1 MKQNDWT
8 SKLHERLDGHKA
20 TVPDGLWDKIA
31 ERLDDN
37 IATAPA
43 PLPNN
48 HNRPKTICLVA
59 LAMSAAASVAVVVMV
74 ALRMNDDTINNVA
87 SKFDSPAASLHNP
100 APSSVFNVPHRLISR
115 IASTTNAS
123 EPTAQT
129 PQAAVLLAEATP
141 LSEDTTYRSV
151 CETPANDLQT
161 ITAPDESNA
170 RPDERSSTSRM
181 RKGGNA
187 NKTYNKPSATSYALT
202 QQTKHAQQSAK
213 WNIGVHAEGI
223 TTDSRNTQR
232 PMLMATRDADML
244 VSGNPNKVQSVLS
257 NAPLQLADYSQTKH
271 HYHPMSFGLSVGY
284 NLTPRLTLTTGM
296 VYTYASSDFTS
307 SAAGD
312 DIVETQRLHYI
323 GVPLSVKYKVW
334 GNSAIHTYAIAGCQ
348 ADFNVSAKMQTGDIT
363 TDADKDRT
371 QWSVGGAVGI
381 QYNIIPR
388 MGIYAEPG
396 VRYYI
401 DNKSSVETIFKEKK
415 LNFNLQLG
423 VRVEL

>member
-8 SKLHERLDGHKA
+8 SKLRERLDDHKA

-37 IATAPA
+37 NAAAPA
-43 PLPNN
+43 PLLNN
-48 HNRPKTICLVA
+48 RNRTKTIRLVA
-59 LAMSAAASVAVVVMV
+59 LALSAAASVAVVVMV

-87 SKFDSPAASLHNP
+87 QIYDRPAASLHNQ
-100 APSSVFNVPHRLISR
+100 APSSVVNAPQRLMAR
-115 IASTTNAS
+115 ITSATPAS
-123 EPTAQT
+123 EPMAQT
-129 PQAAVLLAEATP
+129 PETTLLLAEAAP
-141 LSEDTTYRSV
+141 LAEDTTYRSV

-161 ITAPDESNA
+161 RTAPDETNA
-170 RPDERSSTSRM
+170 TPYENSSTSRM

-187 NKTYNKPSATSYALT
+187 NKPYNKPSATSYAYSR
-202 QQTKHAQQSAK
+202 QTKHAHQSNR

-232 PMLMATRDADML
+232 PMLMATRESDML

-323 GVPLSVKYKVW
+323 GVPLNVKYKVC
-334 GNSAIHTYAIAGCQ
+334 GNSAIHTYATAGCQ

-371 QWSVGGAVGI
+371 QWSVGGAVGV

>member
-48 HNRPKTICLVA
+48 RNRHKTIRLVA

-87 SKFDSPAASLHNP
+87 HKFDRPAASLHNP
-100 APSSVFNVPHRLISR
+100 ATSSVVNAPQRLISR
-115 IASTTNAS
+115 IASATHAS

-129 PQAAVLLAEATP
+129 PQAAVLLAEAAP

-161 ITAPDESNA
+161 ITAPDESN
-170 RPDERSSTSRM
+170 STSRM

-187 NKTYNKPSATSYALT
+187 NRTYNKPSATSYALT

-223 TTDSRNTQR
+223 TTDSRYTQR

-284 NLTPRLTLTTGM
+284 NLTPRLTLATGM
-296 VYTYASSDFTS
+296 IYTYASSDFTS

-312 DIVETQRLHYI
+312 DIIETQRLHYI
-323 GVPLSVKYKVW
+323 GIPLSVKYKVW
-334 GNSAIHTYAIAGCQ
+334 GNNAIHTYTTAGCQ

-371 QWSVGGAVGI
+371 QWSVGGAVGV

-415 LNFNLQLG
+415 FNFNLQLG

>member
-48 HNRPKTICLVA
+48 HNRPKTIRLVA

-100 APSSVFNVPHRLISR
+100 ATSSVVNAPQRLMAR
-115 IASTTNAS
+115 ITSTTPAS
-123 EPTAQT
+123 EPMAQT
-129 PQAAVLLAEATP
+129 TEATLLLAEAAP

-161 ITAPDESNA
+161 ITAPDESN
-170 RPDERSSTSRM
+170 STSRM

-202 QQTKHAQQSAK
+202 RQTKHAQQSAK

-284 NLTPRLTLTTGM
+284 NITPRLALTTGM

-323 GVPLSVKYKVW
+323 GVPLNLKYKVW
-334 GNSAIHTYAIAGCQ
+334 SNNAIHTYATAGCQ
-348 ADFNVSAKMQTGDIT
+348 ADFNVSAKMQTSDIT
-363 TDADKDRT
+363 TDADKDHT

>member
-8 SKLHERLDGHKA
+8 SKLRERLDGHKA

-37 IATAPA
+37 NAAAPA
-43 PLPNN
+43 PLLNN
-48 HNRPKTICLVA
+48 RNRPKTIRLVA

-74 ALRMNDDTINNVA
+74 ALRMNDDTINKVA
-87 SKFDSPAASLHNP
+87 QIYDRPAASLHNQ
-100 APSSVFNVPHRLISR
+100 APSSVVNAPQR
-115 IASTTNAS
+115 IIARITSATPASK
-123 EPTAQT
+123 PMAQT
-129 PQAAVLLAEATP
+129 LETTLLLAEAAP
-141 LSEDTTYRSV
+141 QSEDTTYRSV

-161 ITAPDESNA
+161 RTAPDETNA
-170 RPDERSSTSRM
+170 TPNENSSTSRM

-187 NKTYNKPSATSYALT
+187 NKTYNKPSATSYAYSR
-202 QQTKHAQQSAK
+202 QTASSLQSNR
-213 WNIGVHAEGI
+213 WTVGVHAEGI
-223 TTDSRNTQR
+223 TTDRRNTQR
-232 PMLMATRDADML
+232 PMLMATRESDML

-323 GVPLSVKYKVW
+323 GVPLNLKYKVW
-334 GNSAIHTYAIAGCQ
+334 SNSAIHTYATAGCQ
-348 ADFNVSAKMQTGDIT
+348 ADFNVSAKMQTSDIT

-371 QWSVGGAVGI
+371 QWSVGGAVGV

-396 VRYYI
+396 MRYYI

>member
-8 SKLHERLDGHKA
+8 SKLRERLDDHKA

-37 IATAPA
+37 NATAPA
-43 PLPNN
+43 PLLNN
-48 HNRPKTICLVA
+48 RNRPKTIRLVA
-59 LAMSAAASVAVVVMV
+59 LALSAAASVAVVVMV
-74 ALRMNDDTINNVA
+74 ALRMNDDTMNKVA
-87 SKFDSPAASLHNP
+87 QIYDHPAASLHNP
-100 APSSVFNVPHRLISR
+100 APSSVVNAPQRLMAR
-115 IASTTNAS
+115 ITSTTPAS
-123 EPTAQT
+123 KPMAQT
-129 PQAAVLLAEATP
+129 PEATLLLAEAAP

-161 ITAPDESNA
+161 RTAPDETNTT
-170 RPDERSSTSRM
+170 PNETSSTSRM

-187 NKTYNKPSATSYALT
+187 NKPYNKPSATSYAYSR
-202 QQTKHAQQSAK
+202 QTASSLQSNR
-213 WNIGVHAEGI
+213 WTVGVHAEGI

-232 PMLMATRDADML
+232 PMLMATRESDML

-284 NLTPRLTLTTGM
+284 NLTPRFTLTTGM

-323 GVPLSVKYKVW
+323 GIPLNVKYKVW
-334 GNSAIHTYAIAGCQ
+334 GNSAIHTYATAGCQ

-371 QWSVGGAVGI
+371 QWSVGGAVGV

>member
-48 HNRPKTICLVA
+48 RNRHKTIRLVA

-74 ALRMNDDTINNVA
+74 VLRMNDDTINNVA
-87 SKFDSPAASLHNP
+87 SKYNRPAASLHNP
-100 APSSVFNVPHRLISR
+100 ATSSVVNAPQRLMAR
-115 IASTTNAS
+115 ITSTTPAS
-123 EPTAQT
+123 EPMAQT
-129 PQAAVLLAEATP
+129 TEATLLLAEAAP

-161 ITAPDESNA
+161 ITAPDESN
-170 RPDERSSTSRM
+170 STSRM

-187 NKTYNKPSATSYALT
+187 NRIYNKPSATSYAMT
-202 QQTKHAQQSAK
+202 RQTKHTHQSNR
-213 WNIGVHAEGI
+213 WNIGMHAEGI

-232 PMLMATRDADML
+232 PMLMATRESDML
-244 VSGNPNKVQSVLS
+244 ASGNPNKVQSVLS

-312 DIVETQRLHYI
+312 DIIETQRLHYI
-323 GVPLSVKYKVW
+323 GVPLNLKYKVW

-348 ADFNVSAKMQTGDIT
+348 ADFNISAKMQTGDIT

>member
-48 HNRPKTICLVA
+48 RNRHKTIRLVA

-87 SKFDSPAASLHNP
+87 SKYNRPAASLHNP
-100 APSSVFNVPHRLISR
+100 TPSSVINAPQRLIAR
-115 IASTTNAS
+115 ISSTTPAS
-123 EPTAQT
+123 EPMAQT
-129 PQAAVLLAEATP
+129 PDETVLLAEAAP

-161 ITAPDESNA
+161 RTAPDESNA
-170 RPDERSSTSRM
+170 RPNESSSTSIM

-187 NKTYNKPSATSYALT
+187 NKTYNKPSATSYAMT
-202 QQTKHAQQSAK
+202 RQTKHTQQSNR

-232 PMLMATRDADML
+232 PMLMATRESDML

-312 DIVETQRLHYI
+312 DIIETQRLHYI
-323 GVPLSVKYKVW
+323 GVPLNLKYKVW
-334 GNSAIHTYAIAGCQ
+334 GNSAIHTYATAGCQ

-363 TDADKDRT
+363 TDADKDHT

-401 DNKSSVETIFKEKK
+401 DNKSRVETIFKEKK

>member
-48 HNRPKTICLVA
+48 RNRHKTIRLVA

-87 SKFDSPAASLHNP
+87 SKYNRPAASLHNP
-100 APSSVFNVPHRLISR
+100 APSSVVNAPHRLISR
-115 IASTTNAS
+115 IASATHAS

-161 ITAPDESNA
+161 ITAPDESN
-170 RPDERSSTSRM
+170 STSRM

-187 NKTYNKPSATSYALT
+187 NRTYNKPSATSYALT

-223 TTDSRNTQR
+223 TTDSRYTQR

-244 VSGNPNKVQSVLS
+244 ASGNPNKVQSVLS

-323 GVPLSVKYKVW
+323 GVPLNLKYKVW
-334 GNSAIHTYAIAGCQ
+334 GNNTIHTYAIAGCQ

-363 TDADKDRT
+363 TDTDKDRT

>member
-43 PLPNN
+43 PLINN
-48 HNRPKTICLVA
+48 RNRHKTIRLVA

-87 SKFDSPAASLHNP
+87 SKYNRPAASLHNP
-100 APSSVFNVPHRLISR
+100 ATSSVVNAPQRLISR
-115 IASTTNAS
+115 IASATHAS
-123 EPTAQT
+123 ELTAQT
-129 PQAAVLLAEATP
+129 PQAAVLLAEAAP

-323 GVPLSVKYKVW
+323 GIPLNLKYKVW
-334 GNSAIHTYAIAGCQ
+334 GNNAIHTYATAGCQ
-348 ADFNVSAKMQTGDIT
+348 ADFNVSANIQTDNIT
-363 TDADKDRT
+363 KDADKDRT
-371 QWSVGGAVGI
+371 QWSVGGAVGV
-381 QYNIIPR
+381 QYNFLPH

-396 VRYYI
+396 MRYYI

>member
-31 ERLDDN
+31 ERIDDN

-48 HNRPKTICLVA
+48 RNRHKTIRLVA

-74 ALRMNDDTINNVA
+74 VLRMNDDTINNVA
-87 SKFDSPAASLHNP
+87 SKYNRPAASLHNP
-100 APSSVFNVPHRLISR
+100 APSSVVNAPQRLMAR
-115 IASTTNAS
+115 ITSTTPAS
-123 EPTAQT
+123 KPMAQT
-129 PQAAVLLAEATP
+129 PETTLLLAEAAP
-141 LSEDTTYRSV
+141 LAEDTTYRSV

-161 ITAPDESNA
+161 RTAPDETNA
-170 RPDERSSTSRM
+170 TPNESSSTSRM

-187 NKTYNKPSATSYALT
+187 NKPYNKPSATSYAYSR
-202 QQTKHAQQSAK
+202 QTASSLQSNR
-213 WNIGVHAEGI
+213 WTVGVHAEGI

-232 PMLMATRDADML
+232 PMLMATRESDML

-323 GVPLSVKYKVW
+323 GVPLNLKYKVW
-334 GNSAIHTYAIAGCQ
+334 GNSAIHTYATAGCQ
-348 ADFNVSAKMQTGDIT
+348 ADFNVSAKMQTGDIA

-371 QWSVGGAVGI
+371 QWSVGGAVGV

-396 VRYYI
+396 MRYYI

>member
-31 ERLDDN
+31 KRLDDN

-48 HNRPKTICLVA
+48 RNRHKTIRLVA

-87 SKFDSPAASLHNP
+87 SKYNRQAASLHNP
-100 APSSVFNVPHRLISR
+100 ATSSVVNAPQRLISR
-115 IASTTNAS
+115 IASATHAS
-123 EPTAQT
+123 EPMAQI
-129 PQAAVLLAEATP
+129 PQTAVLLAEATP
-141 LSEDTTYRSV
+141 LSEDTIYRSV

-161 ITAPDESNA
+161 RTAPDESN
-170 RPDERSSTSRM
+170 STSRM

-187 NKTYNKPSATSYALT
+187 NRTYNKPSATSYAMT
-202 QQTKHAQQSAK
+202 RQTKHTLQSAR

-232 PMLMATRDADML
+232 PMLMATRESDVLA
-244 VSGNPNKVQSVLS
+244 SGNPNKVQSVLS

-284 NLTPRLTLTTGM
+284 SLTSRLALTTGM

-323 GVPLSVKYKVW
+323 GVPLNLKYKVW
-334 GNSAIHTYAIAGCQ
+334 GNSAIHTYATAGCQ

>member
-8 SKLHERLDGHKA
+8 SKLRERLDDHKA

-37 IATAPA
+37 NAAAPA
-43 PLPNN
+43 PLLNN
-48 HNRPKTICLVA
+48 RNRTKTIRLVA
-59 LAMSAAASVAVVVMV
+59 LALSAAASVAVVVMV

-87 SKFDSPAASLHNP
+87 QIYDRQAASLHNP
-100 APSSVFNVPHRLISR
+100 APSSVFNAPQRLMAR
-115 IASTTNAS
+115 ITSTTPAF
-123 EPTAQT
+123 EPMAQT
-129 PQAAVLLAEATP
+129 PETTLLLAEAAP
-141 LSEDTTYRSV
+141 LAEDTTYRSV

-161 ITAPDESNA
+161 RTAPAETNATPNES
-170 RPDERSSTSRM
+170 SSTSRM

-187 NKTYNKPSATSYALT
+187 NKPYNKPSATSYAYSR
-202 QQTKHAQQSAK
+202 QTASSLQSNR
-213 WNIGVHAEGI
+213 WTVGVHAEGI

-232 PMLMATRDADML
+232 PMLMATRESDML

-323 GVPLSVKYKVW
+323 GVPLNVKYKVW
-334 GNSAIHTYAIAGCQ
+334 GNSAIHTYATAGCQ

>member
-8 SKLHERLDGHKA
+8 SKLRERLDDHKA

-37 IATAPA
+37 NAAAPA
-43 PLPNN
+43 PLLNN
-48 HNRPKTICLVA
+48 RNRPKTIRLVA
-59 LAMSAAASVAVVVMV
+59 LALSAAASVAVVVMV

-87 SKFDSPAASLHNP
+87 QIYDRPAASLHNP
-100 APSSVFNVPHRLISR
+100 APSSVVNAPQRLMAR
-115 IASTTNAS
+115 ITSATPASK
-123 EPTAQT
+123 PMAQT
-129 PQAAVLLAEATP
+129 PEAAVLLAEAAP

-161 ITAPDESNA
+161 RTAPDETNA
-170 RPDERSSTSRM
+170 TPYESSSTSRM

-187 NKTYNKPSATSYALT
+187 NRTYNKPSATSYAMT
-202 QQTKHAQQSAK
+202 RQTTSSLQSNR
-213 WNIGVHAEGI
+213 WTVGVHAEGI

-232 PMLMATRDADML
+232 PMLMATRESDML

-323 GVPLSVKYKVW
+323 GVPLNLKYKVW
-334 GNSAIHTYAIAGCQ
+334 GNSAIHTYATAGCQ

-363 TDADKDRT
+363 TDADKDHT

-396 VRYYI
+396 MRYYI

>member
-8 SKLHERLDGHKA
+8 SKLRERLDDHKA

-37 IATAPA
+37 NAAAPA
-43 PLPNN
+43 PLLNN
-48 HNRPKTICLVA
+48 RNRPKTIRLVA
-59 LAMSAAASVAVVVMV
+59 LALSAAASVAVVVMV
-74 ALRMNDDTINNVA
+74 VLRMNDDTINKVA
-87 SKFDSPAASLHNP
+87 QIYDRPAASLYNP
-100 APSSVFNVPHRLISR
+100 APSSVGNAPQRLMAR
-115 IASTTNAS
+115 ITSTTPAS
-123 EPTAQT
+123 KPMAQT
-129 PQAAVLLAEATP
+129 PETTLLLAEAAP
-141 LSEDTTYRSV
+141 LAEDTTYRSV

-161 ITAPDESNA
+161 RTAPDETNA
-170 RPDERSSTSRM
+170 TPNESSSTSRM

-187 NKTYNKPSATSYALT
+187 NKTYNKPSATSYAYS
-202 QQTKHAQQSAK
+202 QQTASSLQSNR
-213 WNIGVHAEGI
+213 WTVGVHAEGI

-232 PMLMATRDADML
+232 PMLMATRESDML

-323 GVPLSVKYKVW
+323 GVPLNLKYKVW

-423 VRVEL
+423 VRVEF

>member
-8 SKLHERLDGHKA
+8 SKLRERLDGHKA

-37 IATAPA
+37 IAAAPA
-43 PLPNN
+43 PLLNN
-48 HNRPKTICLVA
+48 RNRTKTIRLVA
-59 LAMSAAASVAVVVMV
+59 LALSAAASVAVVVMV
-74 ALRMNDDTINNVA
+74 ALRMNDDTINKVA
-87 SKFDSPAASLHNP
+87 QIYDRPAASLHNP
-100 APSSVFNVPHRLISR
+100 APSSVVNAPQRLMAR
-115 IASTTNAS
+115 ITSTTPAS
-123 EPTAQT
+123 KPMAQT
-129 PQAAVLLAEATP
+129 PETTLLLAEAAP
-141 LSEDTTYRSV
+141 LAEDTTYRSV

-161 ITAPDESNA
+161 RTAPDETNA
-170 RPDERSSTSRM
+170 TPNESSSTSRM

-187 NKTYNKPSATSYALT
+187 NKPYNKPSATSYAYSR
-202 QQTKHAQQSAK
+202 QTASSLQSNR
-213 WNIGVHAEGI
+213 WTVGVHAEGI

-232 PMLMATRDADML
+232 PMLMATRESDML
-244 VSGNPNKVQSVLS
+244 VSDNPNKVQSVLS

-323 GVPLSVKYKVW
+323 GVPLNLKYKVW
-334 GNSAIHTYAIAGCQ
+334 GNNAIHTYATAGCQ

-396 VRYYI
+396 MRYYI

>member
-8 SKLHERLDGHKA
+8 SKLRERLDDHKA

-31 ERLDDN
+31 KRIDDN
-37 IATAPA
+37 NAAAPA
-43 PLPNN
+43 PLLNN
-48 HNRPKTICLVA
+48 RNRPKTIRLVA

-87 SKFDSPAASLHNP
+87 SKYNRPAASLHNP
-100 APSSVFNVPHRLISR
+100 ATSSVVNAPHRLISH
-115 IASTTNAS
+115 IASATHAS
-123 EPTAQT
+123 EPMAQT

-161 ITAPDESNA
+161 RTAPDETNTTPNES
-170 RPDERSSTSRM
+170 SSTSRM

-187 NKTYNKPSATSYALT
+187 NKPYNKPSATSYAYSR
-202 QQTKHAQQSAK
+202 QTASSLQSNR
-213 WNIGVHAEGI
+213 WTVGMHAEGI
-223 TTDSRNTQR
+223 TTDSRNKQR
-232 PMLMATRDADML
+232 PMLMATRESDML

-312 DIVETQRLHYI
+312 DIIETQRLHYI
-323 GVPLSVKYKVW
+323 GVPLNLKYKVW
-334 GNSAIHTYAIAGCQ
+334 GNSAIHTYATAGCQ

-363 TDADKDRT
+363 TDADKDHT

>member
-8 SKLHERLDGHKA
+8 SKLRERLDDHKA

-37 IATAPA
+37 NAAAPA
-43 PLPNN
+43 PLLNN
-48 HNRPKTICLVA
+48 RNRTKPIRLVA
-59 LAMSAAASVAVVVMV
+59 LALSAAASVAVVVMV
-74 ALRMNDDTINNVA
+74 ALRMNDDTINKVA
-87 SKFDSPAASLHNP
+87 QIYDRPAASLHNP
-100 APSSVFNVPHRLISR
+100 APSSVVNAPQRLMAR
-115 IASTTNAS
+115 ITSATPAS
-123 EPTAQT
+123 EPMAQT
-129 PQAAVLLAEATP
+129 PEATLLLAEAAP
-141 LSEDTTYRSV
+141 LVEDTTYRSV

-161 ITAPDESNA
+161 RTAPDETNATPNESN
-170 RPDERSSTSRM
+170 STSRM

-187 NKTYNKPSATSYALT
+187 NKPYNKPSATSYAYSR
-202 QQTKHAQQSAK
+202 QTASSLLSNR
-213 WNIGVHAEGI
+213 WTVGVHAEGI

-232 PMLMATRDADML
+232 PMLMATRESDML

-323 GVPLSVKYKVW
+323 GVPLNLKYKVW
-334 GNSAIHTYAIAGCQ
+334 GNSAIHTYATAGCQ
-348 ADFNVSAKMQTGDIT
+348 ADFNVSAKMQTSDIT

>member
-37 IATAPA
+37 NAAAPA
-43 PLPNN
+43 PLLNN
-48 HNRPKTICLVA
+48 RNRPKTIRLVA

-87 SKFDSPAASLHNP
+87 QIYDRPAASLHNP
-100 APSSVFNVPHRLISR
+100 APSSVVNAPQRLMTR
-115 IASTTNAS
+115 ITSATPAS
-123 EPTAQT
+123 ESMAQT
-129 PQAAVLLAEATP
+129 PETTLLLAEAAP
-141 LSEDTTYRSV
+141 QSEDTTYRSV

-161 ITAPDESNA
+161 RTAPDETNTTPNES
-170 RPDERSSTSRM
+170 SSTSRM

-187 NKTYNKPSATSYALT
+187 NKPYYKPSATSYAYSR
-202 QQTKHAQQSAK
+202 QTASSLQSNR
-213 WNIGVHAEGI
+213 WTVGVHAEGI

-232 PMLMATRDADML
+232 PMLMATRESDML

-323 GVPLSVKYKVW
+323 GIPLNVKYKVW
-334 GNSAIHTYAIAGCQ
+334 GNSAIHTYATAGCQ

-371 QWSVGGAVGI
+371 QWSVGGAVGV

>member
-48 HNRPKTICLVA
+48 RNRHKTIRLVA

-87 SKFDSPAASLHNP
+87 SKYNRPAASLHNP
-100 APSSVFNVPHRLISR
+100 ATSSVVNAPHRLISR
-115 IASTTNAS
+115 IASATHAS
-123 EPTAQT
+123 EPIAQT
-129 PQAAVLLAEATP
+129 PQTAVLLAEAAP

-161 ITAPDESNA
+161 ITSPDESN
-170 RPDERSSTSRM
+170 STSRM

-202 QQTKHAQQSAK
+202 RQTKHAQQSAK

-284 NLTPRLTLTTGM
+284 NLTPRLALTTGM

-363 TDADKDRT
+363 TDANKDRT

>member
-1 MKQNDWT
+1 M
-8 SKLHERLDGHKA
+8 
-20 TVPDGLWDKIA
+20 
-31 ERLDDN
+31 
-37 IATAPA
+37 
-43 PLPNN
+43 
-48 HNRPKTICLVA
+48 
-59 LAMSAAASVAVVVMV
+59 
-74 ALRMNDDTINNVA
+74 
-87 SKFDSPAASLHNP
+87 
-100 APSSVFNVPHRLISR
+100 
-115 IASTTNAS
+115 
-123 EPTAQT
+123 
-129 PQAAVLLAEATP
+129 
-141 LSEDTTYRSV
+141 
-151 CETPANDLQT
+151 
-161 ITAPDESNA
+161 
-170 RPDERSSTSRM
+170 
-181 RKGGNA
+181 
-187 NKTYNKPSATSYALT
+187 
-202 QQTKHAQQSAK
+202 
-213 WNIGVHAEGI
+213 HAEGI

-257 NAPLQLADYSQTKH
+257 NAPLQLADYSQTKN

-284 NLTPRLTLTTGM
+284 NLTHRLTLTTGM

-312 DIVETQRLHYI
+312 DIIETQRLHYI
-323 GVPLSVKYKVW
+323 GVPLNLKYKVW
-334 GNSAIHTYAIAGCQ
+334 GNSAIHTYATAGCQ

-371 QWSVGGAVGI
+371 QWSVGGAVGV

>member
-8 SKLHERLDGHKA
+8 SKLRERLDDHKA

-37 IATAPA
+37 NAAAPA
-43 PLPNN
+43 PLLNN
-48 HNRPKTICLVA
+48 RNRPKTIRLVA
-59 LAMSAAASVAVVVMV
+59 LALSAAASVAVVVMV
-74 ALRMNDDTINNVA
+74 VLRMNDDTINKVA
-87 SKFDSPAASLHNP
+87 QIYDRPAASLHNP
-100 APSSVFNVPHRLISR
+100 APSSVGNAPQR
-115 IASTTNAS
+115 IMARITSATPAS
-123 EPTAQT
+123 EPMAQT
-129 PQAAVLLAEATP
+129 PETTLLLAKAAP

-161 ITAPDESNA
+161 RTAPDETNA
-170 RPDERSSTSRM
+170 TPNESSSTSRI

-187 NKTYNKPSATSYALT
+187 NKPYNKPSATSYAMT
-202 QQTKHAQQSAK
+202 RQTTSSLQSNR
-213 WNIGVHAEGI
+213 WTVGVHAEGI

-232 PMLMATRDADML
+232 PMLMATRESDML

-323 GVPLSVKYKVW
+323 GVPLNVKYKVW
-334 GNSAIHTYAIAGCQ
+334 GNSAIHTYATAGCQ

-371 QWSVGGAVGI
+371 QWSVGGAVGV
-381 QYNIIPR
+381 QYHIIPR

>member
-48 HNRPKTICLVA
+48 RNRPKTIRLVA

-87 SKFDSPAASLHNP
+87 SKYNRPAASLHNP
-100 APSSVFNVPHRLISR
+100 AASSVVNAPQRLMAR
-115 IASTTNAS
+115 ITSTTPAS
-123 EPTAQT
+123 KPMAQT
-129 PQAAVLLAEATP
+129 TEATLLLAEAAP
-141 LSEDTTYRSV
+141 LSGDTTYRSV

-161 ITAPDESNA
+161 ITAPDDSN
-170 RPDERSSTSRM
+170 STSRM

-187 NKTYNKPSATSYALT
+187 NRTYNKPSATSYAMT
-202 QQTKHAQQSAK
+202 RQTKHTQQSNR

-223 TTDSRNTQR
+223 TTDSRYTQR
-232 PMLMATRDADML
+232 PMLMATRESDVLA
-244 VSGNPNKVQSVLS
+244 SGNPNKVQSVLS

-284 NLTPRLTLTTGM
+284 NLTHRLTLTTGM

-323 GVPLSVKYKVW
+323 GIPLSVKYKVW
-334 GNSAIHTYAIAGCQ
+334 GNSAIHTYATAGCQ

-396 VRYYI
+396 MRYYI

>member
-48 HNRPKTICLVA
+48 HNRPKTIRLVA

-100 APSSVFNVPHRLISR
+100 APSSVVNAPHRLISR
-115 IASTTNAS
+115 IASATHAS

-129 PQAAVLLAEATP
+129 PQAAVLLAEAAP

-161 ITAPDESNA
+161 RTAPDESN
-170 RPDERSSTSRM
+170 STSRM

-187 NKTYNKPSATSYALT
+187 NRTYNKPSATSYAMT
-202 QQTKHAQQSAK
+202 RQTKHTHQSNR

-223 TTDSRNTQR
+223 TTDSRNTKR

-312 DIVETQRLHYI
+312 DIIETQRLHYI

>member
-48 HNRPKTICLVA
+48 RNRPKTIRLVA

-87 SKFDSPAASLHNP
+87 HKFDRPAASLHNP
-100 APSSVFNVPHRLISR
+100 ATSSVVNAPQRLISR
-115 IASTTNAS
+115 IASDTHAS
-123 EPTAQT
+123 EPMAQT
-129 PQAAVLLAEATP
+129 PQAAVLLAEAAP

-161 ITAPDESNA
+161 ITAPDESN
-170 RPDERSSTSRM
+170 STSRM

-187 NKTYNKPSATSYALT
+187 NRIYNKPSATSYAMT
-202 QQTKHAQQSAK
+202 RQTKHTHQSAR

-232 PMLMATRDADML
+232 PMLMATRESDML
-244 VSGNPNKVQSVLS
+244 ASGNPNKVQSVLS

-284 NLTPRLTLTTGM
+284 NLTHRLALTTGM

-312 DIVETQRLHYI
+312 DIIETQRLHYI
-323 GVPLSVKYKVW
+323 GIPLNLKYKVW
-334 GNSAIHTYAIAGCQ
+334 GNNAIHTYAIAGCQ

-363 TDADKDRT
+363 TDADKDHT
-371 QWSVGGAVGI
+371 QWSVGGAVGV

-415 LNFNLQLG
+415 FNFNLQLG

>member
-48 HNRPKTICLVA
+48 HNRPKTIRLVA

-100 APSSVFNVPHRLISR
+100 ATSSVVNAPQRLISR
-115 IASTTNAS
+115 IASATHAS

-202 QQTKHAQQSAK
+202 RQTKHAQQSAK

-232 PMLMATRDADML
+232 PMLMATRESDML
-244 VSGNPNKVQSVLS
+244 ASGNPNKVQSVLS

-323 GVPLSVKYKVW
+323 GIPLSVKYKVW
-334 GNSAIHTYAIAGCQ
+334 GNNAIQTYATAGCQ
-348 ADFNVSAKMQTGDIT
+348 ADFNVSANIQTDNIT
-363 TDADKDRT
+363 KDADKDRT
-371 QWSVGGAVGI
+371 QWSVGGAVGV
-381 QYNIIPR
+381 QYNFLPH

-396 VRYYI
+396 MRYYI
-401 DNKSSVETIFKEKK
+401 DNNSSVETIFKEKK

>member
-48 HNRPKTICLVA
+48 RNRHKTIRLVA

-87 SKFDSPAASLHNP
+87 SKYNRQAASLHNP
-100 APSSVFNVPHRLISR
+100 ATSSVVNAPQRLISR
-115 IASTTNAS
+115 IASATHAS
-123 EPTAQT
+123 EPMAQI
-129 PQAAVLLAEATP
+129 PQTAVLLAEATP
-141 LSEDTTYRSV
+141 LSEDTIYRSV

-161 ITAPDESNA
+161 RTAPDESN
-170 RPDERSSTSRM
+170 STSRM

-187 NKTYNKPSATSYALT
+187 NRTYNKPSATSYAMT
-202 QQTKHAQQSAK
+202 RQTKHTQQSAR

-232 PMLMATRDADML
+232 PMLMATRESDML
-244 VSGNPNKVQSVLS
+244 ASGNPNKVQSVLS

-312 DIVETQRLHYI
+312 DIIETQRLHYI
-323 GVPLSVKYKVW
+323 GVPLNLKYNVW
-334 GNSAIHTYAIAGCQ
+334 GNNAIHTYATAGCQ

-371 QWSVGGAVGI
+371 QWSVGGAVGV

-396 VRYYI
+396 MRYYI

>member
-48 HNRPKTICLVA
+48 HNRPKTIRLVA

-100 APSSVFNVPHRLISR
+100 ATSSVVNAPQRLISR
-115 IASTTNAS
+115 IASATHAS

-187 NKTYNKPSATSYALT
+187 NRTYNKPSATSYALT
-202 QQTKHAQQSAK
+202 RQTKHAQQSAK

-296 VYTYASSDFTS
+296 VYTYASSEFTS

-312 DIVETQRLHYI
+312 HIVETQRLHYI
-323 GVPLSVKYKVW
+323 GIPLSVKYKVW
-334 GNSAIHTYAIAGCQ
+334 GNNAIQTYATAGCQ
-348 ADFNVSAKMQTGDIT
+348 ADFNVSANIQTDNIT
-363 TDADKDRT
+363 KDADKDRT
-371 QWSVGGAVGI
+371 QWSVGGAVGV

>member
-8 SKLHERLDGHKA
+8 SKLRERLDGHKA

-37 IATAPA
+37 NAAAPA
-43 PLPNN
+43 PLLNN
-48 HNRPKTICLVA
+48 RNRPKTIRLVA
-59 LAMSAAASVAVVVMV
+59 LALSAAASVAVVVMV

-87 SKFDSPAASLHNP
+87 QIYDRPAASLHNP
-100 APSSVFNVPHRLISR
+100 APSSVVNAPQRLMAR
-115 IASTTNAS
+115 ITSATPAS
-123 EPTAQT
+123 EPMAQT
-129 PQAAVLLAEATP
+129 PETTLLLAEAAP
-141 LSEDTTYRSV
+141 LAEDTTYRSV

-161 ITAPDESNA
+161 RTASDETNA
-170 RPDERSSTSRM
+170 TPNESSSTSRM

-187 NKTYNKPSATSYALT
+187 NKPYNKPSARSYAMT
-202 QQTKHAQQSAK
+202 RQTTSSLQSNR
-213 WNIGVHAEGI
+213 WTVGVHAEGI

-232 PMLMATRDADML
+232 PMLMATRESDML

-323 GVPLSVKYKVW
+323 GVPLNLKYKVW
-334 GNSAIHTYAIAGCQ
+334 GNSAIHTYATAGCQ

-371 QWSVGGAVGI
+371 QWSVGGAVGV
-381 QYNIIPR
+381 QYNIITR

-396 VRYYI
+396 MRYYI

>member
-48 HNRPKTICLVA
+48 RNRHKTIRLVA

-87 SKFDSPAASLHNP
+87 SKYNRPAASLHNP
-100 APSSVFNVPHRLISR
+100 ATSSVVNAPQRLISR
-115 IASTTNAS
+115 IASATHAS

-202 QQTKHAQQSAK
+202 RQTKHAQQSAK

-296 VYTYASSDFTS
+296 VYTYASSEFTS

-312 DIVETQRLHYI
+312 HIVETQRLHYI
-323 GVPLSVKYKVW
+323 GIPLSVKYKVW
-334 GNSAIHTYAIAGCQ
+334 GNNAIQTYATAGCQ
-348 ADFNVSAKMQTGDIT
+348 ADFNVSANIQTDNIT
-363 TDADKDRT
+363 KDADKDRT
-371 QWSVGGAVGI
+371 QWSIGGAVGI

>member
-48 HNRPKTICLVA
+48 RNRHKTIRLVA

-87 SKFDSPAASLHNP
+87 SKYNRPAASLHNP
-100 APSSVFNVPHRLISR
+100 ATSSVFNAPHRLMAR
-115 IASTTNAS
+115 ITSTTPAS
-123 EPTAQT
+123 KPMAQT
-129 PQAAVLLAEATP
+129 TEATLLLAEAAP
-141 LSEDTTYRSV
+141 LSGDTTYRSV

-161 ITAPDESNA
+161 RTAPDETNTTPNES
-170 RPDERSSTSRM
+170 SSTSRM

-187 NKTYNKPSATSYALT
+187 NKPYNKPSATSYAYSR
-202 QQTKHAQQSAK
+202 QTASSLQSNR
-213 WNIGVHAEGI
+213 WTVGVHAEGI

-232 PMLMATRDADML
+232 PMLMATRESDML

-312 DIVETQRLHYI
+312 DIIETQRLHYI
-323 GVPLSVKYKVW
+323 GVPLNLKYKVW
-334 GNSAIHTYAIAGCQ
+334 GNNAILTYATAGCQ

-371 QWSVGGAVGI
+371 QWSVGGAVGV

-388 MGIYAEPG
+388 MGFYAEPG

>member
-48 HNRPKTICLVA
+48 HNRPKTIRLVA

-100 APSSVFNVPHRLISR
+100 ATSSVVNAPQRLISR
-115 IASTTNAS
+115 IASATHAS

-161 ITAPDESNA
+161 ITAPDESN
-170 RPDERSSTSRM
+170 STSRM

-187 NKTYNKPSATSYALT
+187 NRTYNKPSATSYAMT
-202 QQTKHAQQSAK
+202 RQTKHTHQSNR

-232 PMLMATRDADML
+232 PMLMATRESDML
-244 VSGNPNKVQSVLS
+244 ASGNPNKVQSVLS

-334 GNSAIHTYAIAGCQ
+334 GNSAIHTYATAGCQ

-363 TDADKDRT
+363 TDADKDHT

-415 LNFNLQLG
+415 FNFNLQLG

>member
-48 HNRPKTICLVA
+48 RNRPKTIRLVA

-87 SKFDSPAASLHNP
+87 HKFDRPAASLHNP
-100 APSSVFNVPHRLISR
+100 ATSSVVNAPQRLISR
-115 IASTTNAS
+115 IASDTHAS
-123 EPTAQT
+123 EPMAQT
-129 PQAAVLLAEATP
+129 PQAAVLLAEAAP

-161 ITAPDESNA
+161 ITAPDESN
-170 RPDERSSTSRM
+170 STSRM

-187 NKTYNKPSATSYALT
+187 NRIHNKPSATSYAMT
-202 QQTKHAQQSAK
+202 RQTKHTHQSNR
-213 WNIGVHAEGI
+213 WNIGMHAEGI

-232 PMLMATRDADML
+232 PMLMATRESDML
-244 VSGNPNKVQSVLS
+244 ASGNPNKVQSVLS

-284 NLTPRLTLTTGM
+284 NLTHRLALTTGM

-312 DIVETQRLHYI
+312 DIIETQRLHYI
-323 GVPLSVKYKVW
+323 GIPLNLKYKVW
-334 GNSAIHTYAIAGCQ
+334 GNNAIHTYAIAGCQ

-363 TDADKDRT
+363 TDADKDHT
-371 QWSVGGAVGI
+371 QWSVGGAVGV

-415 LNFNLQLG
+415 FNFNLQLG

>member
-8 SKLHERLDGHKA
+8 SKLRERLDDHKA

-37 IATAPA
+37 NAAAPA
-43 PLPNN
+43 PLLNN
-48 HNRPKTICLVA
+48 RNRPKTIRLVA
-59 LAMSAAASVAVVVMV
+59 LALSAAASVAVVVMV

-87 SKFDSPAASLHNP
+87 SKYNRPAASLQNP
-100 APSSVFNVPHRLISR
+100 APSSVVNAPQRLMAR
-115 IASTTNAS
+115 ITSATLAS
-123 EPTAQT
+123 EPMAQT
-129 PQAAVLLAEATP
+129 PETTLLLAEAAP
-141 LSEDTTYRSV
+141 LAEDTTYRSV

-161 ITAPDESNA
+161 RTAPDETNA
-170 RPDERSSTSRM
+170 TPNENSSTSRM

-187 NKTYNKPSATSYALT
+187 NKPYNKPSATSYAYSR
-202 QQTKHAQQSAK
+202 QTASSLQSNR
-213 WNIGVHAEGI
+213 WTVGVHAEGI

-232 PMLMATRDADML
+232 PMLMATRESDML

-323 GVPLSVKYKVW
+323 GVPLNLKYKVW
-334 GNSAIHTYAIAGCQ
+334 GNSAIHTYATAGCQ

-371 QWSVGGAVGI
+371 QWSVGGAVGV

>member
-1 MKQNDWT
+1 MT
-8 SKLHERLDGHKA
+8 R
-20 TVPDGLWDKIA
+20 
-31 ERLDDN
+31 
-37 IATAPA
+37 
-43 PLPNN
+43 
-48 HNRPKTICLVA
+48 
-59 LAMSAAASVAVVVMV
+59 
-74 ALRMNDDTINNVA
+74 
-87 SKFDSPAASLHNP
+87 
-100 APSSVFNVPHRLISR
+100 
-115 IASTTNAS
+115 
-123 EPTAQT
+123 
-129 PQAAVLLAEATP
+129 
-141 LSEDTTYRSV
+141 
-151 CETPANDLQT
+151 
-161 ITAPDESNA
+161 
-170 RPDERSSTSRM
+170 
-181 RKGGNA
+181 
-187 NKTYNKPSATSYALT
+187 
-202 QQTKHAQQSAK
+202 QTKHAHQSNR

-232 PMLMATRDADML
+232 PMLMATRESDML

-323 GVPLSVKYKVW
+323 GVPLNLKYKVW
-334 GNSAIHTYAIAGCQ
+334 GNSAIHTYATAGCQ

-371 QWSVGGAVGI
+371 QWSVGGAVGV

>member
-48 HNRPKTICLVA
+48 RNRHKTIRLVA

-74 ALRMNDDTINNVA
+74 ALRMNDDTINKVA
-87 SKFDSPAASLHNP
+87 QIYDRPAASLHNQ
-100 APSSVFNVPHRLISR
+100 APSSVVNAPQRLMAR
-115 IASTTNAS
+115 ITSATPASK
-123 EPTAQT
+123 PMAQT
-129 PQAAVLLAEATP
+129 PETTLLLAEAAP
-141 LSEDTTYRSV
+141 QSEDTTYRSV

-161 ITAPDESNA
+161 RTAPDETNTTPNES
-170 RPDERSSTSRM
+170 SSTSRM

-187 NKTYNKPSATSYALT
+187 NRTYNKPSATSYAYSR
-202 QQTKHAQQSAK
+202 QTASSLQSNR
-213 WNIGVHAEGI
+213 WTVGMHAEGI
-223 TTDSRNTQR
+223 TTDSRNKQR
-232 PMLMATRDADML
+232 PMLMATRESDML

-284 NLTPRLTLTTGM
+284 SLTSRLALTTGM

-323 GVPLSVKYKVW
+323 GVPLNLKYNVW
-334 GNSAIHTYAIAGCQ
+334 GNNAIHTYATAGCQ

>member
-8 SKLHERLDGHKA
+8 SKLRERLDGHKA

-37 IATAPA
+37 NAAAPA
-43 PLPNN
+43 PLLNN
-48 HNRPKTICLVA
+48 RNHTKTIRLVA
-59 LAMSAAASVAVVVMV
+59 LALSAAASVAVVVMV
-74 ALRMNDDTINNVA
+74 ALRMNDDTINKVA
-87 SKFDSPAASLHNP
+87 QIYDRPAASLHNP
-100 APSSVFNVPHRLISR
+100 APSSVVNAPQRLMAR
-115 IASTTNAS
+115 ITSATLASK
-123 EPTAQT
+123 PMAQT
-129 PQAAVLLAEATP
+129 PETTLLLAEAAP
-141 LSEDTTYRSV
+141 LAEDTTYRSV

-161 ITAPDESNA
+161 RTAPDETNA
-170 RPDERSSTSRM
+170 TPYESSSTSRM

-187 NKTYNKPSATSYALT
+187 NKPYNKPSATSYAMT
-202 QQTKHAQQSAK
+202 RQTKHAHQSNR

-232 PMLMATRDADML
+232 PMLMATRESDML

-312 DIVETQRLHYI
+312 DIVETQHLHYI
-323 GVPLSVKYKVW
+323 GVPLNLKYKVW

-371 QWSVGGAVGI
+371 QWSVGGAVGV

>member
-37 IATAPA
+37 NAAAPA
-43 PLPNN
+43 PLLNN
-48 HNRPKTICLVA
+48 SNRPKTIRLVA
-59 LAMSAAASVAVVVMV
+59 LALSAAASVAVVVMV
-74 ALRMNDDTINNVA
+74 ALRMNDDTINKVA
-87 SKFDSPAASLHNP
+87 QIYDRPAASLHNQ
-100 APSSVFNVPHRLISR
+100 APSSVVNAPQRLMAR
-115 IASTTNAS
+115 ITSATPASK
-123 EPTAQT
+123 PMAQT
-129 PQAAVLLAEATP
+129 PETTLLLAEAAP
-141 LSEDTTYRSV
+141 LAEDTTYRSV

-161 ITAPDESNA
+161 RTAPDETNA
-170 RPDERSSTSRM
+170 TPNENSSTSRM

-187 NKTYNKPSATSYALT
+187 NKTYNKPSATSYAYSR
-202 QQTKHAQQSAK
+202 QTASSLQSNR
-213 WNIGVHAEGI
+213 WTVGVHAEGI

-232 PMLMATRDADML
+232 PMLMATRESDML

-323 GVPLSVKYKVW
+323 GVPLNVKYKVW
-334 GNSAIHTYAIAGCQ
+334 GNNAIHTYATAGCQ
-348 ADFNVSAKMQTGDIT
+348 ADFNVSAKMHTGDIT

-396 VRYYI
+396 MRYYI

>member
-48 HNRPKTICLVA
+48 RNRHKTIRLVA

-87 SKFDSPAASLHNP
+87 SKYNRQAASLHNP
-100 APSSVFNVPHRLISR
+100 ATSSVVNAPQRLISR
-115 IASTTNAS
+115 IASATHAS
-123 EPTAQT
+123 EPMAQI
-129 PQAAVLLAEATP
+129 PQTAVLLAEATP
-141 LSEDTTYRSV
+141 LSEDTIYRSV

-170 RPDERSSTSRM
+170 TPDESYSTSRM

-187 NKTYNKPSATSYALT
+187 NRTYNKPSATSYAMT
-202 QQTKHAQQSAK
+202 RQTKHTQQSAR

-232 PMLMATRDADML
+232 PMLMATRESDML
-244 VSGNPNKVQSVLS
+244 ASGNPNKVQSVLS

-284 NLTPRLTLTTGM
+284 SLTSRLALTTGM

-323 GVPLSVKYKVW
+323 GVPLNLKYNVW
-334 GNSAIHTYAIAGCQ
+334 GNNAIHTYATAGCQ

-371 QWSVGGAVGI
+371 QWSVGGAVGV

>member
-43 PLPNN
+43 PLINN
-48 HNRPKTICLVA
+48 RNRHKTIRLVA

-74 ALRMNDDTINNVA
+74 ALRMNDDAINNVA
-87 SKFDSPAASLHNP
+87 SKYNRPAASLHNP
-100 APSSVFNVPHRLISR
+100 ATSSVVNAPHRLISR
-115 IASTTNAS
+115 IASATHAS
-123 EPTAQT
+123 EPMAQI
-129 PQAAVLLAEATP
+129 PQTAVLLAEATP
-141 LSEDTTYRSV
+141 LSEDTIYRSV

-161 ITAPDESNA
+161 RTAPDESN
-170 RPDERSSTSRM
+170 STSRM

-187 NKTYNKPSATSYALT
+187 NRTYNKPSATSYAMT
-202 QQTKHAQQSAK
+202 RQTKHTQQSAR

-232 PMLMATRDADML
+232 PMLMATRESDVLA
-244 VSGNPNKVQSVLS
+244 SGNPNKVQSVLS

-312 DIVETQRLHYI
+312 DIIETQRLHYI
-323 GVPLSVKYKVW
+323 GVPLNLKYNVW
-334 GNSAIHTYAIAGCQ
+334 GNNAIHTYATAGCQ

-371 QWSVGGAVGI
+371 QWSVGGAVGV